1 MMDSFTKADSIPSSG
16 LSHSGNDDFCTDERS
31 AVMVIASMLY
41 VQTCLNITSMNSTP
55 SRSQRIRSDIAR
67 INIEGRQAAELTRFS
82 LSELSN
88 VLELKPLL
96 PEFTSINRY
105 KRLIDQ
111 LQQLMQNDRPIE
123 RQ

>member
-1 MMDSFTKADSIPSSG
+1 
-16 LSHSGNDDFCTDERS
+16 
-31 AVMVIASMLY
+31 
-41 VQTCLNITSMNSTP
+41 MNSTP

-67 INIEGRQAAELTRFS
+67 INIEGKQAAELTRFS

-96 PEFTSINRY
+96 PEFTTINRY